1 MPPTIFS
8 YLTFSQCRQELAN
21 RLYDPTMQFWSEPEL
36 GIQIVEALRTWNA
49 ITSYWKAEFTFQTL
63 PGISWM
69 DLTDQSNLGN
79 SLRLFTIFDTDL
91 YTSMQYS
98 LLEPPI
104 WNPWTGRS
112 EQFTPAD
119 FIGAIQRRMNEILS
133 TTGCTVTRRLVPAT
147 PGRIILPDTVFD
159 IRRVSY
165 LPAIGSIST
174 MWPEDT
180 WAEQSYNA
188 GYLQQPAG
196 TPSTYIQTTQPPIS
210 FDPDRNP
217 GSAGQY
223 GILTIESG
231 PTITEVTRSL
241 LPIPTDWTPV
251 LRWGALADLFSRES
265 NAKDPLRAKYCEQR
279 YRMGLSMLSEAPAL
293 LAMRLGNAVLQI
305 DSVRSADLY
314 NSSWESQAASSPVEV
329 LQSGLNAIAIVP
341 KPSTGPFSLTASVV
355 QNAPIPVNQND
366 FVQVGRD
373 DLDII
378 LDYAQHLAAL
388 KLGGAEFLST
398 MPLFNRFMAQASIYG
413 LKLSEIG
420 EYMSVILNLSGTDD
434 SMNPRM
440 QPAPEAS

>member
-1 MPPTIFS
+1 MPPTIYS
-8 YLTFSQCRQELAN
+8 YLTYSACRQELAN
-21 RLYDPTMQFWSEPEL
+21 RLYDPTKQFWRDQEL
-36 GIQIVEALRTWNA
+36 GVYLREALRTWNA
-49 ITSYWKAEFTFQTL
+49 ITSYWKAEFTFQSQSSV
-63 PGISWM
+63 SWM
-69 DLTDQSNLGN
+69 DLTDTTAMPNT
-79 SLRLFTIFDTDL
+79 LRPFTVQDIDL
-91 YTSMQYS
+91 YSLIQYH
-98 LLEPPI
+98 LLEPI
-104 WNPWTGRS
+104 SWNPWQNPS
-112 EQFTPAD
+112 AQFTVAD
-119 FIGAIQRRMNEILS
+119 IIGALQRRLNEILS

-165 LPAIGSIST
+165 LPAIGSPST

-196 TPSTYIQTTQPPIS
+196 TPSTFIQTTQPPIS

-217 GSAGQY
+217 GSAGSY
-223 GILTIESG
+223 GVLTIESG
-231 PTITEVTRSL
+231 PTLTEGTPST
-241 LPIPTDWTPV
+241 LPIPNDWTHV
-251 LRWGALADLFSRES
+251 LAWGTLADLFSRES

-279 YRMGLSMLSEAPAL
+279 YRMGLSILSEAPAL
-293 LAMRLGNAVLQI
+293 LAMRLGNVILQV

-314 NSSWESQAASSPVEV
+314 NASWESQPATTPVET
-329 LQSGLNAIAIVP
+329 LQSGLNLIALAP
-341 KPSTGPFSLTASVV
+341 KPSAGPFSLTASVV
-355 QNAPIPVNQND
+355 QNAPVPVNDND

-373 DLDII
+373 DLDVI

-388 KLGGAEFLST
+388 KMGGAEFLST